1 MKLLFTILAGA
12 ALLSSTT
19 LFSAG
24 DASNPASLAVPK
36 PTDQPAAGRVPR
48 PPQAADLA
56 APKLGDDGEIQRQ
69 FSALHDGYLTVAAK
83 RMPEVVFLG
92 DSITLGWSIN
102 GKQVFKEFDEYKV
115 ANFGIFGDQVQHVLW
130 RVENGLFDQMT
141 PKVVV
146 LLVGTSNAP
155 IREHSPEEVASGI
168 RKIIDSIHSRSLETK
183 VLLLAIFPRGADSSD
198 KNRQKNE
205 EVNAIIASYDD
216 GKTVHFLNVND
227 KLLQPDGTL
236 DEKIMPDFL
245 HPSEAGYQI
254 VADAIREKIA
264 TLAK

>member
-1 MKLLFTILAGA
+1 MKLLFPLLAGA
-12 ALLSSTT
+12 ALLSASP
-19 LFSAG
+19 LFSAD
-24 DASNPASLAVPK
+24 DASNPSNVPVPK
-36 PTDQPAAGRVPR
+36 PLDQPAAGSVPR
-48 PPQAADLA
+48 PPQPADVA

-69 FSALHDGYLTVAAK
+69 FSILHDGYVALATK

-102 GKQVFKEFDEYKV
+102 GKEVFKEFAAYNV

-130 RVENGLFDQMT
+130 RVENGEFDGIT

-146 LLVGTSNAP
+146 LMVGTSNAP
-155 IREHSPEEVASGI
+155 VREHLPGEIASGI
-168 RKIIDSIHSRSLETK
+168 RKIIDSIHSKSPETK
-183 VLLLAIFPRGADSSD
+183 VLLLAILPRGADPSD

-205 EVNAIIASYDD
+205 EVNAMIANYDD

-245 HPSEAGYQI
+245 HPSEAGYRI
-254 VADAIREKIA
+254 VGDAIREK
-264 TLAK
+264 LASLLK